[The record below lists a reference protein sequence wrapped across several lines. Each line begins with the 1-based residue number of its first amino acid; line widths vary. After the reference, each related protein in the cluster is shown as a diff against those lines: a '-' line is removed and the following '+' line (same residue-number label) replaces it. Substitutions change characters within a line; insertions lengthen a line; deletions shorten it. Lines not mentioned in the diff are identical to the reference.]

1 MKDLLFI
8 LPGDEDLL
16 ERRLAPRKRLLNSA
30 LVSDISKLFKE
41 VKASGDRAVIAATE
55 KFDRIRVENIRV
67 ADAYIER
74 CLNDL
79 APKFRRAVE
88 KAINNI
94 REVNEALMPP
104 AFWQK
109 EIRPGTI
116 IGEKISP
123 LDSVGLYIPA
133 RKGPLISTALMLVI
147 SAKVAG
153 VKNIVV
159 AMPPQA
165 DGKANPST
173 VAAASIAGAH
183 RVVIGNG
190 VALLA
195 GMTFGTESI
204 PEVAGMFGPGPA
216 GIAAAMS
223 VAFSYGKKAVVG
235 IGPTDC
241 AIIADESADPRW
253 IAKNLMCEAEHGPD
267 SSVLLATTSKM
278 FAERVSKELSQLI
291 PLVPEAR
298 RPILERVFGPDG
310 MGAITVVQDIQ
321 NAIRTVDEYAPEHLL
336 IACTKETEEIVLLR
350 VHNAGEILIGHNTS
364 FSAANYA
371 IGITAVL
378 PTNGFARA
386 FSGITCRDMIKTSTI
401 GGLSAEALGD
411 LEETIRAL
419 GEEEGLPCHVDAAG
433 TR

>member
-1 MKDLLFI
+1 
-8 LPGDEDLL
+8 
-16 ERRLAPRKRLLNSA
+16 
-30 LVSDISKLFKE
+30 
-41 VKASGDRAVIAATE
+41 
-55 KFDRIRVENIRV
+55 V
-67 ADAYIER
+67 ADPYIET

-79 APKFRRAVE
+79 TPGFRRAVE
-88 KAINNI
+88 KAIKNI

-104 AFWQK
+104 LFWQK

-123 LDSVGLYIPA
+123 LNSVGLYIPA
-133 RKGPLISTALMLVI
+133 RKGPLISTALMLI
-147 SAKVAG
+147 TSAKVAG

-165 DGKANPST
+165 DGKANRST
-173 VAAASIAGAH
+173 VAAAKMAGAH
-183 RVVIGNG
+183 RIVIGNG

-241 AIIADESADPRW
+241 AVVADESAEPGW

-267 SSVLLATTSKM
+267 SSVLLATNSIAL
-278 FAERVSKELSQLI
+278 AEGVSNELIQRIALA
-291 PLVPEAR
+291 PVTR

-310 MGAITVVQDIQ
+310 MGAIAVVQDIQ
-321 NAIRTVDEYAPEHLL
+321 NAIRAVDEYAPEHLL
-336 IACTKETEEIVLLR
+336 VACKKETEEKVLSQ
-350 VHNAGEILIGHNTS
+350 VNNAGEILIGHNTS

-386 FSGITCRDMIKTSTI
+386 FSGITCRDMIKSSTI
-401 GGLSAEALGD
+401 GGLSADALIE

-419 GEEEGLPCHVDAAG
+419 GEEEGLPCHIDAAG
-433 TR
+433 K

>member
-1 MKDLLFI
+1 MHF
-8 LPGDEDLL
+8 
-16 ERRLAPRKRLLNSA
+16 
-30 LVSDISKLFKE
+30 
-41 VKASGDRAVIAATE
+41 VKMP
-55 KFDRIRVENIRV
+55 
-67 ADAYIER
+67 
-74 CLNDL
+74 NDL
-79 APKFRRAVE
+79 APKISRAVE

-94 REVNEALMPP
+94 REVNQALMPP

-241 AIIADESADPRW
+241 AIIADESAPKV
-253 IAKNLMCEAEHGPD
+253 IAKILM
-267 SSVLLATTSKM
+267 
-278 FAERVSKELSQLI
+278 
-291 PLVPEAR
+291 
-298 RPILERVFGPDG
+298 
-310 MGAITVVQDIQ
+310 
-321 NAIRTVDEYAPEHLL
+321 
-336 IACTKETEEIVLLR
+336 
-350 VHNAGEILIGHNTS
+350 
-364 FSAANYA
+364 
-371 IGITAVL
+371 
-378 PTNGFARA
+378 
-386 FSGITCRDMIKTSTI
+386 
-401 GGLSAEALGD
+401 
-411 LEETIRAL
+411 
-419 GEEEGLPCHVDAAG
+419 
-433 TR
+433 

>member
-8 LPGDEDLL
+8 LPGDEDRLKS
-16 ERRLAPRKRLLNSA
+16 RLAPRKRLLNSA
-30 LVSDISKLFKE
+30 LVSDISALFKE
-41 VKASGDRAVIAATE
+41 VEASGDKAVRDATE
-55 KFDRIRVENIRV
+55 RFDRIRIEDIRV

-79 APKFRRAVE
+79 APGFRNAVE
-88 KAINNI
+88 RAINNI
-94 REVNEALMPP
+94 REVNEALMPERN
-104 AFWQK
+104 WQK

-133 RKGPLISTALMLVI
+133 RKGSLISTALMLVT

-159 AMPPQA
+159 AMPPQE
-165 DGKANPST
+165 DGKANRST
-173 VAAASIAGAH
+173 VAAAKMAGAH

-241 AIIADESADPRW
+241 AIIADESANPGW
-253 IAKNLMCEAEHGPD
+253 ISKNLMCEAEHGPD
-267 SSVLLATTSKM
+267 SSVLLATPSM
-278 FAERVSKELSQLI
+278 AIAEGVAKELIQRIALA
-291 PLVPEAR
+291 PVTR

-310 MGAITVVQDIQ
+310 MGAIAVVQDIQ
-321 NAIRTVDEYAPEHLL
+321 NAMRTVDEYAPEHLL
-336 IACTKETEEIVLLR
+336 IACKKETEGEVLSQ
-350 VHNAGEILIGHNTS
+350 VNNAGEILIGHNTS

-401 GGLSAEALGD
+401 GGLSAEALLD
-411 LEETIRAL
+411 LEEIICAL
-419 GEEEGLPCHVDAAG
+419 GEEEGLPCHVEAAFK
-433 TR
+433 

>member
-8 LPGDEDLL
+8 LPGDEERLK
-16 ERRLAPRKRLLNSA
+16 RRLAPRKRLLNSA
-30 LVSDISKLFKE
+30 LVSDISALFKE
-41 VKASGDRAVIAATE
+41 VESSGDKAVRDATE
-55 KFDRIRVENIRV
+55 RFDRIKVEEIRV

-79 APKFRRAVE
+79 TPKFRKAVE

-94 REVNEALMPP
+94 REVNEALMPK
-104 AFWQK
+104 AHWQK

-133 RKGPLISTALMLVI
+133 RKGSLISTALMLVT
-147 SAKVAG
+147 SARVAG

-159 AMPPQA
+159 AMPPQE
-165 DGKANPST
+165 DGKANRST
-173 VAAASIAGAH
+173 VAAAKMAGAH

-241 AIIADESADPRW
+241 AIIADESADPGW
-253 IAKNLMCEAEHGPD
+253 LAKNLMCEAEHGPD
-267 SSVLLATTSKM
+267 SSVLLATTSM
-278 FAERVSKELSQLI
+278 AIAEGVAKGLI
-291 PLVPEAR
+291 QRIALAPVTR

-310 MGAITVVQDIQ
+310 MGAIAVVQDIHS
-321 NAIRTVDEYAPEHLL
+321 AIRAVDEYAPEHLL
-336 IACTKETEEIVLLR
+336 LACKKEIEEEVLSQ

-401 GGLSAEALGD
+401 GGLSAEALHD

-419 GEEEGLPCHVDAAG
+419 GEEEGLPCHVEAAFK
-433 TR
+433 

>member
-8 LPGDEDLL
+8 IPGDE
-16 ERRLAPRKRLLNSA
+16 ERLKSRLAPRKHLLNSA

-41 VKASGDRAVIAATE
+41 VEASGDKAVRDATE
-55 KFDRIRVENIRV
+55 KFDRIRVENILV
-67 ADAYIER
+67 PDAYIER
-74 CLNDL
+74 CLNNL
-79 APKFRRAVE
+79 APRFRNAVE
-88 KAINNI
+88 RAINNI
-94 REVNEALMPP
+94 REVNEALMPST
-104 AFWQK
+104 FWQK

-116 IGEKISP
+116 IGEKVTP

-133 RKGPLISTALMLVI
+133 RKGPLISTALMLVT

-159 AMPPQA
+159 AMPPQE

-173 VAAASIAGAH
+173 VAAASLAGAH
-183 RVVIGNG
+183 EVVIGNG

-223 VAFSYGKKAVVG
+223 VAFSYGKKTAVG

-241 AIIADESADPRW
+241 AIIADESAEPGW

-267 SSVLLATTSKM
+267 SSVLLATTSEKL
-278 FAERVSKELSQLI
+278 AEKVSKELSERIALA
-291 PLVPEAR
+291 PETR
-298 RPILERVFGPDG
+298 RPILERVFGPEG
-310 MGAITVVQDIQ
+310 MGAIAVVQDIKS
-321 NAIRTVDEYAPEHLL
+321 AIKTIDNYAPEHLL
-336 IACTKETEEIVLLR
+336 IACKKETEEEVLSQ
-350 VHNAGEILIGHNTS
+350 VQNAGEILLGHNTS

-386 FSGITCRDMIKTSTI
+386 FSGITCRDMIKTSTM
-401 GGLSAEALGD
+401 GALSCEALKE

-419 GEEEGLPCHVDAAG
+419 GEEEGLPFHVDAAIK
-433 TR
+433 

>member
-1 MKDLLFI
+1 MRNFIFI
-8 LPGDEDLL
+8 LPGDE
-16 ERRLAPRKRLLNSA
+16 ERFFARMSPRKSLLDSS
-30 LVSDISKLFKE
+30 LVSSVSGLFKE
-41 VKASGDRAVIAATE
+41 VASSGDIAVRDATE
-55 KFDRIRVENIRV
+55 KFDRIKVENIQV
-67 ADAYIER
+67 PEITIER
-74 CLNDL
+74 CLNDIS
-79 APKFRRAVE
+79 PRFRKAVE

-94 REVNEALMPP
+94 REVNEALMPQP
-104 AFWQK
+104 FWRK

-116 IGEKISP
+116 IGEKITP

-133 RKGPLISTALMLVI
+133 RKGPLISTALMLVT

-159 AMPPQA
+159 AMPPQEN
-165 DGKANPST
+165 GWANPST
-173 VAAASIAGAH
+173 VAAAFIAGAN
-183 RVVIGNG
+183 RIVTGNG

-223 VAFSYGKKAVVG
+223 VAFSYGKKAAVG

-241 AIIADESADPRW
+241 AIIADDSADPGW

-267 SSVLLATTSKM
+267 SSVLLATTSM
-278 FAERVSKELSQLI
+278 EFAERVSKELILRV
-291 PLVPEAR
+291 PLVPVAR

-310 MGAITVVQDIQ
+310 MGAIAVVKDSLSAVRI
-321 NAIRTVDEYAPEHLL
+321 VDEYAPEHLL
-336 IACTKETEEIVLLR
+336 IACKNEIEEEVLSQ
-350 VHNAGEILIGHNTS
+350 VHNAGEILLGHNTS

-401 GGLSAEALGD
+401 GGISAEALRD

-419 GEEEGLPCHVDAAG
+419 GEEECLPCHVDAAVK
-433 TR
+433 